1 MNAILVKDKGDELT
15 PDELEHFKEATK
27 IVELNSNNKHFK
39 IKIIVIILVI
49 VLISGLGFSTGFALA
64 NVNSEEIQDNITI
77 LGIDVAGLTKD
88 EAKEKVNNMLKD
100 RLSTDVILKHNEETY
115 TFVPSEI
122 QFQYDINTVVDEA
135 YAVGR
140 NGNIF
145 ENNFTILKQKNN
157 KLDFI
162 PRVSLNQEM
171 FDAIQPKLN
180 EGFEDRVRQ
189 PEYNRDGN
197 KLTIVQGKNGYKV
210 NMELLKKEIVNKML
224 LASYNTNPIEIPV
237 VEGKCDPIDIDSLHN
252 TIYKEAVDATFTK
265 DPYKITASEN
275 GLDFDISIDEA
286 KALITGDKEEYTIP
300 LKVLY
305 PSVSIDDISLE
316 AFPNKLAT
324 YTTNYASSSYG
335 RANNV
340 ALAAEKIDGTVLM
353 PGDVFSYNDTV
364 GRRTKQA
371 GFQEA
376 PAYANGEVVS
386 EVGGGICQ
394 VSSTLYNTVLR
405 ANLEIV
411 DRTNHMFQ
419 VGYVPIGTDATV
431 SWGAPDFKF
440 KNNREYAI
448 KIVSSTSGRNL
459 TIDIYGLSQDDDCD
473 VEIVSYR
480 TGTVG
485 YRTTYTTDSSLDSGE
500 TKVIQS
506 GSNGATSVTYR
517 ILKKDGEEVK
527 REEVSRDTYS
537 PHNKIVATGR

>member
-27 IVELNSNNKHFK
+27 IVELNNNNNHLK
-39 IKIIVIILVI
+39 IKIIVIVMVI
-49 VLISGLGFSTGFALA
+49 VLISALGFSTGFALA
-64 NVNSEEIQDNITI
+64 NVNSEDIQDNITI
-77 LGIDVAGLTKD
+77 LGIDVSGLTKD

-100 RLSTDVILKHNEETY
+100 RLVTDIILKHNEESY
-115 TFVPSEI
+115 SFVPNEI

-157 KLDFI
+157 KLDFT
-162 PRVSLNQEM
+162 PRIALNQEM
-171 FDAIQPKLN
+171 IDAIQPKLN

-197 KLTIVQGKNGYKV
+197 TITIVQGKNGYKV
-210 NMELLKKEIVNKML
+210 NMELLKKEIINKML
-224 LASYNTNPIEIPV
+224 LTTYNTDPIEIPV
-237 VEGKCDPIDIDSLHN
+237 VEGKCDPIDIEALHN
-252 TIYKEAVDATFTK
+252 TIYKEPVNASFTK
-265 DPYKITASEN
+265 DPYKIIASET

-300 LKVLY
+300 LKTLY
-305 PSVSIDDISLE
+305 PSVTTDDIGIE
-316 AFPNKLAT
+316 AFPNRLAT
-324 YTTNYASSSYG
+324 YTTNYSSSSSS

-405 ANLEIV
+405 ANLEVV

-459 TIDIYGLSQDDDCD
+459 TIEIYGLNQDDDCD

-506 GSNGATSVTYR
+506 GSNGATSVTYKVF
-517 ILKKDGEEVK
+517 KKDGEEIG